1 MLKLKKSVIL
11 GWSVT
16 LQNIT
21 GTSVII
27 ERKYWIGK
35 RCSLVRNSKLIL
47 VKINIFKK
55 LTKTSHDNKEFK

>member
-1 MLKLKKSVIL
+1 MLKLKKLVIL

-16 LQNIT
+16 LQKIT

-35 RCSLVRNSKLIL
+35 RCSLVNSKLIL

-55 LTKTSHDNKEFK
+55 LTKTSHVNKEFK